1 MIIRDILHNF
11 GVHHVL
17 KTTKVRIC
25 WAYKYN
31 RLLSDFFY
39 FNNDTLYISLVH
51 CEANKTNIKYKMKE
65 FT

>member
-1 MIIRDILHNF
+1 MSLKQPKSEFVGHTNIIDYLVI
-11 GVHHVL
+11 
-17 KTTKVRIC
+17 
-25 WAYKYN
+25 
-31 RLLSDFFY
+31 FFY